1 MSSELGES
9 SAPAPRPHCYRCD
22 KPEITCLCARVPRV
36 PNRTPIVI
44 VQHKRESRHPLG
56 TVRIA
61 DLGLDNCKVHV
72 VPASARSG
80 SEVPSWVPAGAG
92 LLYPGPGARELAHAT
107 GPERPGALVVIDGTW
122 HQARALFR
130 DHAWLRELPRY
141 RLTPTEAARYRIR
154 KEPRPTYRSTIEAIV
169 QALRI
174 LEPELREVG
183 GLIGAFDELIDD
195 QIERAKQRGGRAPR
209 RRELRPFGVRKM
221 PVALVEGFDRLL
233 LAYGEAARPE
243 SDPDGQ
249 TELVHWTAL
258 RLRDGA
264 TFDAVLKPSGGVPSD
279 VRLRHLGLSADEVAQ
294 GISLAE
300 LRERWLAFVEPEDL
314 LAAWNIRTLDLF
326 AGCMGLDPRGLGL
339 KSVYRRMRG
348 ADGNLENVLE
358 SEAAEELP
366 ESWQTGL
373 LAVRGR
379 ARLRLSN
386 ALRIVFFLR
395 RLALGA

>member
-1 MSSELGES
+1 
-9 SAPAPRPHCYRCD
+9 
-22 KPEITCLCARVPRV
+22 
-36 PNRTPIVI
+36 
-44 VQHKRESRHPLG
+44 
-56 TVRIA
+56 
-61 DLGLDNCKVHV
+61 
-72 VPASARSG
+72 
-80 SEVPSWVPAGAG
+80 
-92 LLYPGPGARELAHAT
+92 
-107 GPERPGALVVIDGTW
+107 
-122 HQARALFR
+122 
-130 DHAWLRELPRY
+130 
-141 RLTPTEAARYRIR
+141 
-154 KEPRPTYRSTIEAIV
+154 
-169 QALRI
+169 
-174 LEPELREVG
+174 
-183 GLIGAFDELIDD
+183 
-195 QIERAKQRGGRAPR
+195 
-209 RRELRPFGVRKM
+209 M